1 MRIFLMI
8 ICLGAWNAFAQ
19 PTLDKLA
26 EDYVKLGLLIGEYDD
41 DFVDAYYG
49 PDSLKPVKPAPGA
62 FPKDSLLSA
71 IGGLQTKLKAF
82 VTSKDEVL
90 RSRAIWMQQQLIAF
104 SRRVKIFSGEESNF
118 DTESRELFGVVAP
131 SHKESYFIE
140 LLKELDQLLPGEGAV
155 HERFQNIATRFVLP
169 AEKIDTVFRLA
180 ITEAR
185 KRTLKHYNLPGKE
198 DFKLEYVTGKSWSGY
213 NWYQGNY
220 HSLIQINIDLP
231 VYAERAT
238 DLACHEGYPGHHV
251 YNAKLEENLYRK
263 NGWVEISLYPL
274 FSPQS
279 FIAEGSANYGIKLAF
294 PGRQQMYYVRD
305 HLLPAAGIDTTGFD
319 MYFRALELKGK
330 LNFARNEVA
339 RGVVNKTM
347 SDSTAI
353 DWLQK
358 YNLFSRPAAE
368 KSLRFIKK
376 YRSYVINYNY
386 GQEVV
391 QKYVEKR
398 AGTNGLPE
406 KQWGAFEFLLSN
418 PVTTAELLQ

>member
-1 MRIFLMI
+1 M
-8 ICLGAWNAFAQ
+8 
-19 PTLDKLA
+19 
-26 EDYVKLGLLIGEYDD
+26 
-41 DFVDAYYG
+41 
-49 PDSLKPVKPAPGA
+49 
-62 FPKDSLLSA
+62 
-71 IGGLQTKLKAF
+71 
-82 VTSKDEVL
+82 
-90 RSRAIWMQQQLIAF
+90 
-104 SRRVKIFSGEESNF
+104 
-118 DTESRELFGVVAP
+118 
-131 SHKESYFIE
+131 
-140 LLKELDQLLPGEGAV
+140 
-155 HERFQNIATRFVLP
+155 
-169 AEKIDTVFRLA
+169 
-180 ITEAR
+180 
-185 KRTLKHYNLPGKE
+185 
-198 DFKLEYVTGKSWSGY
+198 
-213 NWYQGNY
+213 
-220 HSLIQINIDLP
+220 
-231 VYAERAT
+231 YAERAT

-398 AGTNGLPE
+398 AGANGLPE